1 MDRIVLLKE
10 LQKLLTYTLRRR
22 ISVCTIILSI
32 PGMFL
37 FSLPIIMRLT
47 YLLVFVSLAMI
58 PIFSMVEFVAGSAIL
73 QIQICLYNRKHKP
86 EETVLPGV
94 KQMAQKMG
102 IVYDKPI
109 YKTDNPL
116 VKGPYINMFSK
127 AITFPSTWFKSYY
140 HETEILAA
148 AGHELGHIKGQ
159 TRFMMEMLLASLAPV
174 VFILVF
180 ALSTLVLGL
189 FTIPL
194 ICQLAAFALM
204 MLAQSKVL
212 RRNEI
217 RADAEGAKVGGAA
230 PMIALFEAL
239 KSEYKEDHGSE
250 THPPLQERID
260 RLLPLLILDNQDRYE

>member
-1 MDRIVLLKE
+1 MNRIVWLRE
-10 LQKLLTYTLRRR
+10 FQRFLTYTFRQR
-22 ISVCTIILSI
+22 ISICTIILSI

-37 FSLPIIMRLT
+37 FSLPVIIRLA
-47 YLLVFVSLAMI
+47 YVLVFVSLAMI
-58 PIFSMVEFVAGSAIL
+58 PIFSMVQFVTGSAIL
-73 QIQICLYNRKHKP
+73 QVQICLHNRKHKP
-86 EETVLPGV
+86 EEIVLPEV

-109 YKTDNPL
+109 YVTDNPL
-116 VKGPYINMFSK
+116 VKGPFINLFSK

-140 HETEILAA
+140 HRTEILAGV
-148 AGHELGHIKGQ
+148 GHELGHIKGQ
-159 TRFMMEMLLASLAPV
+159 TRFMMEMLLASLTPV

-180 ALSTLVLGL
+180 ALSTFALGL

-194 ICQLAAFALM
+194 ICQLAAFALL

-217 RADAEGAKVGGAA
+217 RADTEGAKVAGAA

-239 KSEYKEDHGSE
+239 KSEYKEDEGSE
-250 THPPLQERID
+250 THPSLQERIE
-260 RLLPLLILDNQDRYE
+260 RLLPLLDSDSQDQYQ